1 MTNRQFEET
10 MKDAIIKSYVSVMGE
25 AKWNSLTNTE
35 KDSLMHIMING
46 FAKPILA
53 AR

>member
-10 MKDAIIKSYVSVMGE
+10 MKAAIIKSYVSVMGE
-25 AKWNSLTNTE
+25 EKWNSLTNTE
-35 KDSLMHIMING
+35 KDNLLHIMVKG
-46 FAKPILA
+46 FVKPILA

>member
-10 MKDAIIKSYVSVMGE
+10 MKTAIIESYVSVMGE
-25 AKWNSLTNTE
+25 AKWNSLTNAE
-35 KDSLMHIMING
+35 KDALLHIMVTG